1 METVID
7 IDYFI
12 AELKKHGI
20 IIQRYNSI
28 TTNSTYLKLDYGV
41 LNTVR
46 ISDHTGKKNLHY
58 RYNIQSDLEKY
69 RYDRTTKRFYYPAEQ
84 LDNLIQQILGDRF
97 DRKTRYGSQYEVYM
111 QNNVQENSHKNG
123 FWSESWLV

>member
-1 METVID
+1 MIN

-46 ISDHTGKKNLHY
+46 ISDHAGKKKLHY
-58 RYNIQSDLEKY
+58 RYNIQSDLKQY
-69 RYDRTTKRFYYPAEQ
+69 RYDPANKRFYYPDNQ
-84 LDNLIQQILGDRF
+84 LDNLIKQILGDRF
-97 DRKTRYGSQYEVYM
+97 DRKTKYGDQYEIYM
-111 QNNVQENSHKNG
+111 QSNIKENAHKNG